1 MEQNMNHSKENR
13 LAGRYPTFCTVEL
26 DSGTGVTR
34 NLSTIGVCFTTD
46 NAVEPN
52 SMLRCFILKQKMGK
66 NMTRLRCEG
75 RVVRA
80 NKSADGWEVALNFT
94 TLEW

>member
-1 MEQNMNHSKENR
+1 MNSTKENR
-13 LAGRYPTFCTVEL
+13 LTGRYPAFCTVEL

-34 NLSTIGVCFTTD
+34 NLGTGGVCFTTD
-46 NAVEPN
+46 NHIEPDL
-52 SMLRCFILKQKMGK
+52 MLRCFIPMQKKGR
-66 NMTRLRCEG
+66 NLTRLRCEG

-80 NKSADGWEVALNFT
+80 NKLEQGWEVAVHFT

>member
-1 MEQNMNHSKENR
+1 MTHSKENR
-13 LAGRYPTFCTVEL
+13 SAGRYPTFCTVEL

-34 NLSTIGVCFTTD
+34 NLSTTGVCFTTD
-46 NAVEPN
+46 NALEPN
-52 SMLRCFILKQKMGK
+52 LMLRCFILMQKMG
-66 NMTRLRCEG
+66 NHIIRLRCEG

-80 NKSADGWEVALNFT
+80 DKSIDGWVVAINFT